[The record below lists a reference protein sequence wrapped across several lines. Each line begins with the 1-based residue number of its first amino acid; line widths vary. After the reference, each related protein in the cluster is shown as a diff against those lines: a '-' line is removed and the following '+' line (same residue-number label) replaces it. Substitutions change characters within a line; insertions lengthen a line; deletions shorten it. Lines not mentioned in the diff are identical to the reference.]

1 MFVCLSVSYMQEDFR
16 LKVFMAVVK
25 ERNFTKAASGLGIS
39 QPAVSQNISELEK
52 NLGVKLFERGK
63 NEILLTPEGAVL
75 MDCAGR
81 IRDVYSSVRDMFAS
95 LPPAKVR
102 ISISEELYSNLFG
115 PSLDS
120 FMKVHPEIE
129 FVRCLFDDADL
140 CIFLRP
146 SYTNGKA
153 RQGDSIARLRVS
165 IFSPAAMETGDRI
178 ATREL
183 TSYFDVVFQPS
194 ESFACTKLCRLLKEF
209 LVP

>member
-1 MFVCLSVSYMQEDFR
+1 MQEDFR
-16 LKVFMAVVK
+16 LKVFRAVVK
-25 ERNFTKAASGLGIS
+25 ERSFTRAASVLDIS
-39 QPAVSQNISELEK
+39 QPAVSQNIAELEK
-52 NLGVKLFERGK
+52 NLGVKLFERRK
-63 NEILLTPEGAVL
+63 NDLQLTPEGAVL
-75 MDCAGR
+75 MDCAEK
-81 IRDVYSSVRDMFAS
+81 IRDVYSSVRDMFTS
-95 LPPAKVR
+95 LPPARVR

-140 CIFLRP
+140 RIFLRP
-146 SYTNGKA
+146 SYTNA
-153 RQGDSIARLRVS
+153 RIRQGDSIARLRVS
-165 IFSPAAMETGDRI
+165 VYSPGAMETGDRI

-209 LVP
+209 LIP

>member
-1 MFVCLSVSYMQEDFR
+1 MQEDFR
-16 LKVFMAVVK
+16 LKVFRAVVK
-25 ERNFTKAASGLGIS
+25 ERSFTRAASVLDIS
-39 QPAVSQNISELEK
+39 QPAVSQNIAELEK
-52 NLGVKLFERGK
+52 KLGVKLFERRK
-63 NEILLTPEGAVL
+63 NDLQLTPEGAVL
-75 MDCAGR
+75 MDCAEK
-81 IRDVYSSVRDMFAS
+81 IRDVYSSVRDMFTS
-95 LPPAKVR
+95 LPPARVR

-140 CIFLRP
+140 RIFLRP
-146 SYTNGKA
+146 SYTNA
-153 RQGDSIARLRVS
+153 RIRQGDSIARLRVS
-165 IFSPAAMETGDRI
+165 VYSPGAMETGDRI

-209 LVP
+209 LIP